1 MQVIK
6 NIAPF
11 FLQRARDH
19 DEVKDKI
26 LAIIDGDRIFGSLT
40 PNESISNTDF
50 YLADMFRQNKCE
62 QYWAVILPSIQ
73 NHYEEILN
81 VTGLT
86 AWSVHKYWF
95 QTYKPND
102 YHKWHVHAGCMF
114 SNVYYLSLP
123 DGAAKTSFS
132 YLGEEFQIE
141 VQEGDILTFPSFLPH
156 CSKENKSTL
165 PKHVISFNSN
175 LNM

>member
-26 LAIIDGDRIFGSLT
+26 ISVIDSNRIFASTT
-40 PNESISNTDF
+40 PTESIANTDF
-50 YLADMFRQNKCE
+50 YLDEMFKQQKGQ
-62 QYWAVILPSIQ
+62 QYWDLIYPSIA
-73 NHYEEILN
+73 NHYDDILK

-86 AWSVHKYWF
+86 MWSLHKYWF

-102 YHKWHVHAGCMF
+102 FHGWHVHAGCMF

-156 CSKENKSTL
+156 CSKENKSKA